1 MNYAA
6 VDFESYYDDECDVK
20 TLGVDG
26 YIRHPKFDAYLVSIV
41 ADNLEWVGHPKD
53 APWEKISGPDWEWIA
68 HNASFDERIY
78 DFLCSRD
85 IVRTPATGRKPI
97 GPRVWNCSSD
107 LCRFSAVPGSLAPA
121 NFFLYKTSIEKK
133 TMRDKMKG
141 KIFATLSPEHQQEIK
156 DYCLSDAR
164 ASLKIWKDLSPN
176 WPEHERIASRLSRR
190 QAWRG
195 IYLDQ
200 PALEQ
205 DAQFLKTLMW
215 EAEKLLPWSGT
226 EANLSYDA
234 LVAECHKNGIEAPA
248 NTSMVSEESSLWED
262 KYSDKYPWV
271 DAMRTVRR
279 ANALLVKIETMLRR
293 IRPRD
298 QRMPYE
304 LRYFGTH
311 TGRESSGG
319 ERTGRMKAGGFN
331 DKNLPRKEMFGTDF
345 FLGKKGEKAEGARFA
360 HLWTPESRGIN
371 LRNRIIPAPGNK
383 FILSDLKTIEPRV
396 EWDMVGDYD
405 SLSLV
410 KTGMSVYQVHAIK
423 TMGWT
428 GGDLDE
434 LKETDP
440 AALSVYQFSK
450 ARVLALGYQAGWIKF
465 ITMAKMYDADAAFD
479 VPTTPDDS
487 RAFESYL
494 KHCRIPEWRAMW
506 EKADPQL
513 RQTYVNS
520 WKVVT
525 EFRRTNPL
533 IVNWWKELHTLVRKA
548 VGDQLEI
555 ELPSG
560 RILLYRDVRMDGGQ
574 MSGTVIK
581 FGRPMRMKLYGGIL
595 AENICQAIA
604 RDVFIEGLIRV
615 NQAGYKVVM
624 DVYDELVA
632 EVSSSD
638 MEAASKIQALMA
650 VTPEWRPTLP
660 VGASV
665 RESMCY
671 LK

>member
-1 MNYAA
+1 MNYAS

-26 YIRHPKFDAYLVSIV
+26 YIRHEKFDAYLVGIV
-41 ADNLEWVGHPKD
+41 TDDFEWIGHPTD
-53 APWEKISGPDWEWIA
+53 APWEKISGPEWEWIA
-68 HNASFDERIY
+68 HNASFDQRIF
-78 DFLCSRD
+78 DFLRKKG
-85 IVRTPATGRKPI
+85 IVPPPAKPD
-97 GPRVWNCSSD
+97 RWNCTSD
-107 LCRFSAVPGSLAPA
+107 LCRYSAVPGSLGPA
-121 NFFLYKTSIEKK
+121 SKFLYNDGIDKK

-141 KIFATLSPEHQQEIK
+141 KIFATLSPEQQQEIR
-156 DYCLSDAR
+156 DYCLGDALT
-164 ASLKIWKDLSPN
+164 ALKIWKDLSPN
-176 WPEHERIASRLSRR
+176 WPEHERLASRLSRR

-195 IYLDQ
+195 LYLDQ
-200 PALEQ
+200 PALQ
-205 DAQFLKTLMW
+205 DDAQFLKTLIW

-226 EANLSYDA
+226 AANLSYPA
-234 LVAECHKNGIEAPA
+234 LVAECHKNGIVAPS
-248 NTSMVSEESSLWED
+248 NTSMVSEESSLWEE
-262 KYSDKYPWV
+262 KYSDQFPWV

-293 IRPRD
+293 IRPSD
-298 QRMPYE
+298 NRMPYE

-319 ERTGRMKAGGFN
+319 ERTGRMKSGGFN
-331 DKNLPRKEMFGTDF
+331 DKNLPRKEMFGADF
-345 FLGKKGEKAEGARFA
+345 FLGKGGEKGEGTRFA

-405 SLSLV
+405 SLALV
-410 KTGMSVYQVHAIK
+410 KAGMSVYAVHATQ
-423 TMGWT
+423 TMGWPA
-428 GGDLDE
+428 DKNLDE

-440 AALSVYQFSK
+440 AALAVYQFAK

-465 ITMAKMYDADAAFD
+465 ITMAKLYDADAAFD
-479 VPTTPDDS
+479 VPITPEDAA
-487 RAFESYL
+487 RFETYL
-494 KHCRIPEWRAMW
+494 QHCRIPEWKAMW
-506 EKADPQL
+506 QNADATL

-520 WKVVT
+520 WHVVT
-525 EFRRTNPL
+525 EFRRTNPK
-533 IVNWWKELHTLVRKA
+533 IVHWWNELNHLARKA
-548 VGDQLEI
+548 VGENLEI

-560 RILLYRDVRMDGGQ
+560 RILLYRDVRMDAGQ

-595 AENICQAIA
+595 AENICQAVA

-615 NQAGYKVVM
+615 NEAGHQVVL

-632 EVSSSD
+632 EVPKD
-638 MEAASKIQALMA
+638 ANVADEIQSLMA
-650 VTPEWRPTLP
+650 VTPTWCPTLP

-665 RESMCY
+665 KEAMMY
-671 LK
+671 QK